1 MSATLCGRAHR
12 VSGAVSTDDIL
23 PARYKHT
30 TTDPEELSAH
40 VFEYSKP
47 DLASRLRTSED
58 QGIIVGN
65 DTFGIGS
72 SREQAVSAL
81 KAAGVVAVLS
91 PAFGRIFFRNSWN
104 LGVPAIEI
112 DTDSVEDG
120 DRIAIDLERGLCRLE
135 KCTLRFESI
144 ESALIN
150 MVAAG
155 GLLAQ
160 IAAGAGLPRA

>member
-1 MSATLCGRAHR
+1 

-23 PARYKHT
+23 PARYKHA
-30 TTDPEELSAH
+30 TTDPEELAEH
-40 VFEYSKP
+40 IFEYSAP
-47 DLASRLRTSED
+47 GLASRFRTS
-58 QGIIVGN
+58 GKHAIVVGSN
-65 DTFGIGS
+65 TFGIGS

-104 LGVPAIEI
+104 LGIPAIEL

-120 DRIAIDLERGLCRLE
+120 DRIVIDLERGLCRSE
-135 KCTLRFESI
+135 KYTLGFEAI
-144 ESALIN
+144 EGTLID
-150 MVAAG
+150 MVTAG